1 MDSILDLTE
10 MVFNFLHV
18 LMPRYFGGEAVL
30 FATFQ
35 WFGVK
40 KKLYSERERKYCE
53 MLAFNL
59 VQGILF
65 KSSVGL

>member
-10 MVFNFLHV
+10 MVFNFLRV

-40 KKLYSERERKYCE
+40 KTYTVRT
-53 MLAFNL
+53 
-59 VQGILF
+59 QIL
-65 KSSVGL
+65 